1 MSLRDVLVIA
11 IKLLVASLIVG
22 LIFRA
27 LDIHPRALLRDIP
40 DVIRDVFRLIVQI
53 ADWGIPYVLL
63 GAVIVV
69 PVWLLFTLFRLIRR
83 R

>member
-1 MSLRDVLVIA
+1 MPVRDILVIA
-11 IKLLVASLIVG
+11 IKLLIASLVVG

-27 LDIHPRALLRDIP
+27 LDIQPRSLLRDIP
-40 DVIRDVFRLIVQI
+40 DVIRDVFRLAVQI
-53 ADWGIPYVLL
+53 VDWGIPYILL

-69 PVWLLFTLFRLIRR
+69 PVWLLFTLFRLMRR

>member
-1 MSLRDVLVIA
+1 MALRDVVVIA

-27 LDIHPRALLRDIP
+27 LDIHPRSLLRDVP
-40 DVIRDVFRLIVQI
+40 DVIRDVFRLAVHIV
-53 ADWGIPYVLL
+53 DWGIPYVLL

-69 PVWLLFTLFRLIRR
+69 PVWLLFTLFQLMRR